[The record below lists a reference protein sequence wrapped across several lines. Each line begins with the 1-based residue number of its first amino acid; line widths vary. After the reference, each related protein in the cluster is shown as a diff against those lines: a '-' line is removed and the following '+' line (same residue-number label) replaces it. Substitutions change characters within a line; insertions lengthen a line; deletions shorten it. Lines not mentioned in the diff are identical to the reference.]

1 MYLLSPGNLTTAA
14 NILENHVNSGKYSDG
29 LNFIIK
35 IEKNF
40 SPQELTSLYGFLAT
54 NLVNKR
60 DSVDSNLIKIFIN
73 KIDNRFYFETQLLML
88 SGFLANSIKDSVNAD
103 RLFTQTLKSSDTIP
117 ELPLQISN
125 IYNQNE
131 KYEKSLS
138 ILKQYQTLYPKDARY
153 PFFIGLTYSL
163 YKNDSLALIYFYS
176 ALKMDSLNVDIWTQI
191 ANIYDKAGD
200 YSKSDSA
207 FDAALKLAPDSP
219 LVNNNYAFSLAQRN
233 INLNR
238 ALKMSAIAI
247 EQLPDNAAYLD
258 TYAWINFRLKNYDIA
273 LEYIDKA
280 INTGNAVSE
289 VFEHLGDI
297 LVKLER
303 ISDAKKA
310 YREALKLEPER
321 ESIKLK
327 LSELN
332 KE

>member
-1 MYLLSPGNLTTAA
+1 
-14 NILENHVNSGKYSDG
+14 
-29 LNFIIK
+29 
-35 IEKNF
+35 
-40 SPQELTSLYGFLAT
+40 
-54 NLVNKR
+54 
-60 DSVDSNLIKIFIN
+60 
-73 KIDNRFYFETQLLML
+73 
-88 SGFLANSIKDSVNAD
+88 
-103 RLFTQTLKSSDTIP
+103 
-117 ELPLQISN
+117 
-125 IYNQNE
+125 
-131 KYEKSLS
+131 
-138 ILKQYQTLYPKDARY
+138 
-153 PFFIGLTYSL
+153 
-163 YKNDSLALIYFYS
+163 
-176 ALKMDSLNVDIWTQI
+176 
-191 ANIYDKAGD
+191 
-200 YSKSDSA
+200 
-207 FDAALKLAPDSP
+207 
-219 LVNNNYAFSLAQRN
+219 
-233 INLNR
+233 
-238 ALKMSAIAI
+238 MSAIAI